1 MDPKIEKQFKIF
13 ESDIDTDIR
22 TVPWK
27 QFPRTT
33 LRGVG
38 QVMFQDSMWTG
49 LLFLCGIFWG
59 AYQEGFP
66 LVAWGCL
73 TGVLASTLA
82 GYILNLPD
90 QKGAQGLWG
99 FNGALVGCAFP
110 TFLGDTW
117 AMWIALILCAAM
129 STWVRS
135 GLDNVMGKWGV
146 SSLTFP
152 FVISTYVFLLAARF
166 FSGMPPT
173 NLASPELPTMGS
185 PEINMEFVEL
195 VKYWLRGI
203 SQVFLIDSW
212 VTGIFFLAALAV
224 NSRRAAIWAAI
235 ASALSLFIAICW
247 HGPGK
252 DISEGLYGFSAVLTG
267 IALGATFCNF
277 SWRSAIWCLLGIV
290 ATVFVQAAMNAFF
303 SPMGLPTL
311 TGPFCITTWFF
322 LFPAYKIFAP
332 KASGS

>member
-1 MDPKIEKQFKIF
+1 MALNTIYLKQSVR
-13 ESDIDTDIR
+13 E
-22 TVPWK
+22 
-27 QFPRTT
+27 FPRTT

-38 QVMFQDSMWTG
+38 QVMFQDNMWTG

-59 AYQEGFP
+59 AFDEKIP
-66 LVAWGCL
+66 ILAWGAL

-82 GYILNLPD
+82 GYILKLPD

-110 TFLGDTW
+110 TFLGNTW
-117 AMWIALILCAAM
+117 AMWIALVLCASM
-129 STWVRS
+129 TTWVRT
-135 GLDNVMGKWGV
+135 GLDNIMSKWGV

-152 FVISTYVFLLAARF
+152 FVISTYFFLLAARYF
-166 FSGMPPT
+166 NGMPPI
-173 NLASPELPTMGS
+173 NMSVPELPVGGPSTIDMQ
-185 PEINMEFVEL
+185 FVEL

-224 NSRRAAIWAAI
+224 SSLRACIWAAV
-235 ASALSLFIAICW
+235 ASALSLFIALAW
-247 HGPGK
+247 HGPGA
-252 DISEGLYGFSAVLTG
+252 DIAKGLYGFSAVLTG

-277 SWRSAIWCLLGIV
+277 SWRAAIWCILGIIS
-290 ATVFVQAAMNAFF
+290 TVFVQAAMNAFF

-311 TGPFCITTWFF
+311 TGPFCITTWIF
-322 LFPAYKIFAP
+322 LFPAYKVFAP
-332 KASGS
+332 KASNG

>member
-1 MDPKIEKQFKIF
+1 MTKFAQTKLKRMDTKYLTQSVKE
-13 ESDIDTDIR
+13 
-22 TVPWK
+22 
-27 QFPRTT
+27 FPRTT

-38 QVMFQDSMWTG
+38 QVMFQDNMWTG

-59 AYQEGFP
+59 AYAEGFH
-66 LVAWGCL
+66 LVAWGAL
-73 TGVLASTLA
+73 TGVLASTLT
-82 GYILNLPD
+82 GYILKLPD

-110 TFLGDTW
+110 TFLGETW
-117 AMWIALILCAAM
+117 CMWIGLVFCAAM
-129 STWVRS
+129 TTWVRS
-135 GLDNVMGKWGV
+135 GLDNIMGKWGV

-152 FVISTYVFLLAARF
+152 FVISTYFFLLAARY

-173 NLASPELPTMGS
+173 NLSHPELPLGGS
-185 PEINMEFVEL
+185 PVISLEFVDL

-203 SQVFLIDSW
+203 SQVFLINSW

-224 NSRRAAIWAAI
+224 SSLRACVWAAI
-235 ASALSLFIAICW
+235 ASALSLFIALCW
-247 HGPGK
+247 KGPGA

-277 SWRSAIWCLLGIV
+277 SWRAAIWCVIGII

-303 SPMGLPTL
+303 APMGLPTL
-311 TGPFCITTWFF
+311 TGPFCITTWIF
-322 LFPAYKIFAP
+322 LFPAYKAFAP
-332 KASGS
+332 KPAAN